1 MQHLVPKMIRKSEF
15 VAKTQFLSTFFVKA
29 YINPEVPMGS
39 LKKIKPRKNV
49 SPFGPAVW
57 PTIDNIY
64 ILSLIHI

>member
-1 MQHLVPKMIRKSEF
+1 MQHLVPKIIRKSEF

-49 SPFGPAVW
+49 SLFGPAAW
-57 PTIDNIY
+57 ATIDNIY
-64 ILSLIHI
+64 IYCFII